1 MPASIEHATRTGS
14 SEGQAIVH
22 HDRPNTQNERAVA
35 SLTGRARVFDRV
47 RIHPAVLRDPPAYQT
62 PSRNVSRLSEP
73 PSCYALNYFAHEQ
86 APLAVEELLFGKH
99 GTCMLSESHI

>member
-47 RIHPAVLRDPPAYQT
+47 KIHPAVLRDPPSGTRA
-62 PSRNVSRLSEP
+62 RHILS
-73 PSCYALNYFAHEQ
+73 
-86 APLAVEELLFGKH
+86 
-99 GTCMLSESHI
+99 